1 MNKTKEL
8 VYKMLTECTGKH
20 MCDSGMSDNRH
31 WQRNQK
37 KSIEDF
43 ENEPEERIYKEG
55 EYIYRDLSVF
65 HYLSELE
72 LDDICNSFNKIN
84 TNCKNWDA
92 ETNDDNFL
100 YGVSKEAWEHLKYL
114 PDTRL
119 DNTGDRY
126 KHLNI
131 KADIRVNRSFNT
143 YNYESDL
150 SQTLQG
156 ANLSINNEEYILIQI
171 HNGADVRGGYT
182 DAKLFK
188 LNDEGLIHSY
198 LFEWS
203 EQEELEQRYNES
215 KEETETR
222 EIERIEKELV

>member
-8 VYKMLTECTGKH
+8 IYEMLTECTGKH
-20 MCDSGMSDNRH
+20 MCDSGMSNNRH

-37 KSIEDF
+37 KTIEDF
-43 ENEPEERIYKEG
+43 ENEPEENIYKEG
-55 EYIYRDLSVF
+55 DYIYRDLSVF
-65 HYLSELE
+65 HYLSQLE
-72 LDDICNSFNKIN
+72 LNEICNDFNKIN

-131 KADIRVNRSFNT
+131 KADIKVNRSFNT

-150 SQTLQG
+150 TQTLQG

-198 LFEWS
+198 LYEWS
-203 EQEELEQRYNES
+203 EQEELEQRL
-215 KEETETR
+215 EE
-222 EIERIEKELV
+222 ELV

>member
-1 MNKTKEL
+1 MDKTKKLIYE
-8 VYKMLTECTGKH
+8 MLTECTGKH
-20 MCDSGMSDNRH
+20 MCDSGFDNGRH

-37 KSIEDF
+37 KTIEDF
-43 ENEPEERIYKEG
+43 ENEPEEHIYKEDG
-55 EYIYRDLSVF
+55 YIYRDLSVF

-72 LDDICNSFNKIN
+72 LDDICNSFNRVN
-84 TNCKNWDA
+84 SNCQDWDA
-92 ETNDDNFL
+92 EINGDIFV
-100 YGVSKEAWEHLKYL
+100 YGVSKEAWQHLKSL

-119 DNTGDRY
+119 DNTGNRY

-131 KADIRVNRSFNT
+131 KADIKIINSWNT
-143 YNYESDL
+143 YNYENDL
-150 SQTLQG
+150 TQCLQG
-156 ANLSINNEEYILIQI
+156 ANLTINEDKYILIQI

-203 EQEELEQRYNES
+203 EQYELEQRL
-215 KEETETR
+215 EEDL
-222 EIERIEKELV
+222 IIN

>member
-8 VYKMLTECTGKH
+8 IYEMLTECTGKH
-20 MCDSGMSDNRH
+20 MCDSGMSNNRH

-37 KSIEDF
+37 KTIQDF
-43 ENEPEERIYKEG
+43 ENEPEEHIYKDG
-55 EYIYRDLSVF
+55 DYIYRDLSVF

-84 TNCKNWDA
+84 SDCKDWDA

-100 YGVSKEAWEHLKYL
+100 YGVSKEAWQYLTKEIKVKYL
-114 PDTRL
+114 DV
-119 DNTGDRY
+119 
-126 KHLNI
+126 KI
-131 KADIRVNRSFNT
+131 NRSFNT

-150 SQTLQG
+150 VQCLQG
-156 ANLSINNEEYILIQI
+156 ANLTINNEEYILIQI

-198 LFEWS
+198 LYEWL
-203 EQEELEQRYNES
+203 EQEELEQRL
-215 KEETETR
+215 EEQ
-222 EIERIEKELV
+222 VV